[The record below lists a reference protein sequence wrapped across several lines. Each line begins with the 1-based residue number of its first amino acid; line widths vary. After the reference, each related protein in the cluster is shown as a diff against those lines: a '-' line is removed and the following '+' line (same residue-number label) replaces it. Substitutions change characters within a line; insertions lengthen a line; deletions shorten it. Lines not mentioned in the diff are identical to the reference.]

1 MTAVVTGT
9 GIVVVTETG
18 IAVVTGTGI
27 TVVGIITEV
36 GIIET
41 EVGVIV
47 ASIVA
52 RGLGN
57 FLQPHRLILFAI
69 DSFLLITADF
79 TTLLTSVTS
88 STKIH

>member
-1 MTAVVTGT
+1 VTGA
-9 GIVVVTETG
+9 GIVLV
-18 IAVVTGTGI
+18 IGTGI

-41 EVGVIV
+41 GVGVIV
-47 ASIVA
+47 ASGAGVVVT
-52 RGLGN
+52 GLGN

-69 DSFLLITADF
+69 DSVLSITADF

-88 STKIH
+88 STEIHKIVFKWQF